1 MITIRRVQDCSCA
14 SCGQKNG
21 HDNYEIE
28 FSGGGKNIICHTC
41 LTALTSFINHAA
53 SQKFKSLSLDL

>member
-1 MITIRRVQDCSCA
+1 MS
-14 SCGQKNG
+14 QKNG

-53 SQKFKSLSLDL
+53 SQKFKTLSLDL